1 MGRMVSETIFLKI
14 CESLV
19 LVNSHKIDGL
29 VDVLAHNGPDGTVN
43 PFLKICESFVLVE
56 QHILDGLV
64 DVRPRNVRCLVGYP
78 NIGPSGPMS

>member
-1 MGRMVSETIFLKI
+1 M
-14 CESLV
+14 

-29 VDVLAHNGPDGTVN
+29 VDVLTHNGPDGAVN

-64 DVRPRNVRCLVGYP
+64 DVRPRNVSCLVGCLVRSP
-78 NIGPSGPMS
+78 TIKPKWPIS